1 VTHKEETPEMEIER
15 NFGDTL
21 DFCRSAPPA
30 DIGRLPETG
39 QPVRPV
45 KAAARSPII
54 IDLRIER
61 S

>member
-1 VTHKEETPEMEIER
+1 MEIER

-21 DFCRSAPPA
+21 DFCRSAPSA

-39 QPVRPV
+39 QPVQPV